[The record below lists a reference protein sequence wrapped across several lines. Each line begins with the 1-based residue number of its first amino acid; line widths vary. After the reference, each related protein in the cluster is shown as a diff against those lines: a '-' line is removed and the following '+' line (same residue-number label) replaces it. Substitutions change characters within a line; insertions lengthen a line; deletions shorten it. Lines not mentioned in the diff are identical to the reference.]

1 MIGAFSLFVLCQ
13 LVGEVLVRL
22 ARLPVPGPV
31 IGLVLLL
38 GYLRWRG
45 QVANS
50 VQQTARRLLSHLSLL
65 FIPAGTGVMLHIH
78 KLKAEWFPILAALV
92 VGTTLTLIVTVLVF
106 VAVARLTGAPAS
118 SGK

>member
-1 MIGAFSLFVLCQ
+1 
-13 LVGEVLVRL
+13 
-22 ARLPVPGPV
+22 
-31 IGLVLLL
+31 
-38 GYLRWRG
+38 
-45 QVANS
+45 
-50 VQQTARRLLSHLSLL
+50 
-65 FIPAGTGVMLHIH
+65 MLHIH